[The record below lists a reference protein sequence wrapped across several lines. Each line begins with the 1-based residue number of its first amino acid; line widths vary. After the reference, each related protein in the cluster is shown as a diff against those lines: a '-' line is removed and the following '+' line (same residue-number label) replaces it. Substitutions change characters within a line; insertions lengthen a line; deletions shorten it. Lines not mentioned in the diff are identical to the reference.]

1 MKEATVSKTENSK
14 QAELALMH
22 ARLKDYFKDLEREY
36 KRLAVELDAKRKAR
50 AERAH
55 QDPASENRARLD
67 RISGRLQKYGV
78 YVDRQKRYLA
88 KVQKFHNRNVRLLQ
102 NISQRLQD
110 MDQRIEQA
118 DAGAVPGLAGELQQM
133 LSELAEMRRRREELM
148 QQVQSN

>member
-1 MKEATVSKTENSK
+1 
-14 QAELALMH
+14 H

-50 AERAH
+50 AERAD
-55 QDPASENRARLD
+55 QDPVSENRARLD